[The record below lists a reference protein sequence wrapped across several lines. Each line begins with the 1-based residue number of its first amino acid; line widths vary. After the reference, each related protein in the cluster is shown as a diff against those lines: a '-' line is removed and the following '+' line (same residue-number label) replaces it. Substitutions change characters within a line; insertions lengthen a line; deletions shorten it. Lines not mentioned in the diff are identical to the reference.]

1 MKLGTLLIIG
11 DNPNYAADLATSVGE
26 KVSKAGDTMTG
37 LLVLSADP
45 AEALGAATKQYVD
58 AAEAAAAA
66 DATSKANA
74 ALASAEA
81 DATSKVSA
89 ETSARNSAIS
99 TAISGEVTD
108 RNAAIATAKSEAI
121 ADAASAANSAL
132 DDVKDGTTS
141 FTAVNVNDVAT
152 VKATTTSVA
161 SAGTVNAITW
171 SGSDY
176 RTAKAIVKFK
186 NGVNTQ
192 VSEVLLTLDTNNNV
206 AITEFGSIGTN
217 GDLGTVSAAY
227 ASGNVSISVTT
238 IYAST
243 DVMVY
248 ATLIN

>member
-1 MKLGTLLIIG
+1 MAAAIG

-45 AEALGAATKQYVD
+45 SADLGAATKQYVD
-58 AAEAAAAA
+58 TAEAAAAA

-152 VKATTTSVA
+152 VKATTTSIA

-227 ASGNVSISVTT
+227 SAGNVSISVTT